1 MSHFGTHAH
10 GSRQIF
16 TSNKKECDL
25 RLELAAS
32 KATWPHWFKRNKAF
46 CTKTDNRTYAQVVC
60 HKNPCISVIRASPKL
75 VPVKQSVDKAPLD
88 SHNCETPARRIHM
101 KRPLHNKCRHVTA
114 PVLVNNRFQVL
125 ATHADTSNA
134 VLDDTHVD
142 KPTHQQYRVCKQ
154 RLVDTK
160 PSDVDICRPDPDCS
174 VPPIGSQVSK
184 NTSVSTRVKNDIGS
198 STVSSKS
205 SHCSDIL
212 QSSQNGNISLSSQP
226 NAARTIHLLD
236 FKANVDVSKSTYSNT
251 AILFLYGKIVISVLI
266 FNVVPNKMVL
276 NLGLSHLP
284 RLSYMKV
291 NRQVTN
297 QYLI

>member
-1 MSHFGTHAH
+1 
-10 GSRQIF
+10 
-16 TSNKKECDL
+16 
-25 RLELAAS
+25 
-32 KATWPHWFKRNKAF
+32 
-46 CTKTDNRTYAQVVC
+46 
-60 HKNPCISVIRASPKL
+60 
-75 VPVKQSVDKAPLD
+75 
-88 SHNCETPARRIHM
+88 M

-236 FKANVDVSKSTYSNT
+236 FKANVDVSESTYSNT
-251 AILFLYGKIVISVLI
+251 AIPLPVWENRYQCVDFQRCTQQNGFEFGTVPLTPIKLYEGKQTGNQPVLDIIRLHYLVRQSNCPNFLGCRIPV
-266 FNVVPNKMVL
+266 
-276 NLGLSHLP
+276 
-284 RLSYMKV
+284 
-291 NRQVTN
+291 QT
-297 QYLI
+297 